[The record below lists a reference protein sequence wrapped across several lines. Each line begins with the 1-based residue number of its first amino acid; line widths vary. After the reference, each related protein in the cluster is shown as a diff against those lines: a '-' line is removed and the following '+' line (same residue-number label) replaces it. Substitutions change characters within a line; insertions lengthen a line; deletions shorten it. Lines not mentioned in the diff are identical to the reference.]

1 PMSRKATRRAPA
13 EGARSARDGAARD
26 WCCDWLRLAWERR
39 HDPSIYV
46 YAEPPDEYR
55 DEATYW
61 VAMRA
66 VGQQHLGGDI
76 GVTAVPLTISASYPI
91 DFCPGC
97 GVNLEKFYGEGYRRL
112 VEKEIVLEHNALRR
126 R

>member
-1 PMSRKATRRAPA
+1 MPRRTRRAPA
-13 EGARSARDGAARD
+13 EGAPNETDDAARS

-39 HDPSIYV
+39 RDPTIYV

-55 DEATYW
+55 DEASYW

-66 VGQQHLGGDI
+66 VGQQYLGGEI

-97 GVNLEKFYGEGYRRL
+97 GANLVEFYADDYVRM

>member
-1 PMSRKATRRAPA
+1 MSKRVTRRAP
-13 EGARSARDGAARD
+13 GKDARGRTGGAAQA

-39 HDPSIYV
+39 HDPTIYV

-55 DEATYW
+55 DEASYW

-66 VGQQHLGGDI
+66 VGQQHLGKEI

-97 GVNLEKFYGEGYRRL
+97 GMNLARFYGEGYQRL